1 MLTRWRRIRLW
12 LASGLAAALGLA
24 ACGTPPSLEPALLA
38 ELAYIRI
45 ADKAPASSCRYL
57 GEAVSYRF
65 LVSEV
70 GIDVGGGEKQ
80 LEAVHD
86 AELRKHAKSVG
97 ANVIFTPLIHR
108 TGYAFMMQVNV
119 LYAC

>member
-1 MLTRWRRIRLW
+1 MLTRRPRISLW
-12 LASGLAAALGLA
+12 VTSAFAAALALP
-24 ACGTPPSLEPALLA
+24 ACGTPPSLEPALVA
-38 ELAYIRI
+38 QLAYIRI
-45 ADKAPASSCRYL
+45 ADKAPAGSCRYL

-65 LVSEV
+65 LVSEI

-80 LEAVHD
+80 LEAIHD

-97 ANVIFTPLIHR
+97 ANVVYASLIHR
-108 TGYAFMMQVNV
+108 TGFAFMMQVNV